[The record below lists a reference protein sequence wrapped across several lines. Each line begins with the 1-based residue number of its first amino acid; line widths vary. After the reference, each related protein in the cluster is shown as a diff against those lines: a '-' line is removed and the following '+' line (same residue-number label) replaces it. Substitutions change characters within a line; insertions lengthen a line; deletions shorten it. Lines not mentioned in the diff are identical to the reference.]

1 MKTWVKVGLGLL
13 AWGGYEATMLYLT
26 AQDLIFA
33 FGLPR
38 NIKLNFSAWTI
49 AFDIPVTFTNTKSK
63 SIKINAL
70 NLNVQTK
77 GVTVGQAFVV
87 DSFRIP
93 SNGSIEVLIQ
103 SVVSI
108 ENLISAVTDIIQ
120 TITKPIVFDFTGSG
134 TASNFF
140 PFPIKTKVSVTLL
153 AQIWDIIKGNPNKK
167 SRVITASSA
176 RSTYAE
182 IENVQPFF

>member
-1 MKTWVKVGLGLL
+1 MENWKKVALGVL
-13 AWGGYEATMLYLT
+13 AFAGYEAARLYLT

-33 FGLPR
+33 FNFPR

-63 SIKINAL
+63 SIKINSL

-77 GVTVGQAFVV
+77 GVTVGQAFVI

-93 SNGSIEVLIQ
+93 ANGSIQVNIQ

-108 ENLISAVTDIIQ
+108 ENLVSAVTDIIQ
-120 TITKPIVFDFTGSG
+120 AVSKPIVFDFSGNG

-140 PFPIKTKVSVTLL
+140 PFPIKGQASVSLIS
-153 AQIWDIIKGNPNKK
+153 QIVDIIKGNPNKR
-167 SRVITASSA
+167 SRVITQSSA
-176 RSTYAE
+176 RATYE
-182 IENVQPFF
+182 EFENVQPFN

>member
-1 MKTWVKVGLGLL
+1 MKTWQKIGLGIL

-49 AFDIPVTFTNTKSK
+49 SFDIPVTFTNTKSK
-63 SIKINAL
+63 SIKINSL
-70 NLNVQTK
+70 NLNVETK

-87 DSFRIP
+87 NSFRIP

-108 ENLISAVTDIIQ
+108 ENLVSAIVDIISAIS
-120 TITKPIVFDFTGSG
+120 KPIVFNFTGSG

-140 PFPIKTKVSVTLL
+140 PFPIKTQVSVSLI

-167 SRVITASSA
+167 SRIITQSSA
-176 RSTYAE
+176 RTTYDE

>member
-1 MKTWVKVGLGLL
+1 MKTWQKIGLGIL

-63 SIKINAL
+63 SIKINSL

-108 ENLISAVTDIIQ
+108 ENLVSAVTDIFQ
-120 TITKPIVFDFTGSG
+120 TISKPIVFDFSGSG

-140 PFPIKTKVSVTLL
+140 PFPIKTQVNVTLISQL
-153 AQIWDIIKGNPNKK
+153 WDIIKGNPNKK
-167 SRVITASSA
+167 SRLITNISA
-176 RSTYAE
+176 RTTYDE
-182 IENVQPFF
+182 RENVQLFY

>member
-13 AWGGYEATMLYLT
+13 AWGGYEATRLYLT

-63 SIKINAL
+63 SIKINSL
-70 NLNVQTK
+70 NLNVRTK
-77 GVTVGQAFVV
+77 GVTVGQAFVI

-93 SNGSIEVLIQ
+93 ANGSIEVLIQ

-108 ENLISAVTDIIQ
+108 ENLVSALTDIIQ
-120 TITKPIVFDFTGSG
+120 AITKPIIFDFSGSG
-134 TASNFF
+134 TASNVF
-140 PFPIKTKVSVTLL
+140 PFPIKTQVSVTLL

-167 SRVITASSA
+167 SRLITASSA
-176 RSTYAE
+176 RTTYAE
-182 IENVQPFF
+182 IDNVQPFL